1 MATRSPVNREHRDE
15 RTVGEHAAD
24 LMRNG
29 MGSWTFVIA
38 FLCFMAVWA
47 AANSILYFGGQ
58 HGKHGF
64 DPYPYILLNL
74 CLSMLAG
81 LQGAILLIAAKR
93 SDRLAE
99 AKADLDFQHNAEN
112 LIRTRHLH
120 AHVTAISEH
129 LGLHV
134 PDESVSLEDIMDLP
148 ELQYHGDPG
157 TADGRR
163 ATEDDEPPAMR

>member
-1 MATRSPVNREHRDE
+1 MAIRSPVNRQHRDE

-24 LMRNG
+24 IMRNG

-47 AANSILYFGGQ
+47 AANSVLYFGGQ
-58 HGKHGF
+58 NGKHGF

-112 LIRTRHLH
+112 LLRTRHIH
-120 AHVTAISEH
+120 AHVSAISEH
-129 LGLHV
+129 LGLDV
-134 PDESVSLEDIMDLP
+134 PEESISLEDLMDLP
-148 ELQYHGDPG
+148 ELNPDGGHAASVTPG
-157 TADGRR
+157 T
-163 ATEDDEPPAMR
+163 

>member
-1 MATRSPVNREHRDE
+1 MEFAMAIRSPVNRQHRDQ
-15 RTVGEHAAD
+15 RTVGEYAAD

-38 FLCFMAVWA
+38 FLCFMALWA
-47 AANSILYFGGQ
+47 ATNSVLYFGGQ

-112 LIRTRHLH
+112 LIRTRHIH
-120 AHVTAISEH
+120 AHVGAISEH
-129 LGLHV
+129 LGIDV
-134 PDESVSLEDIMDLP
+134 PEETVSVDDLVDLP
-148 ELQYHGDPG
+148 ELNHDG
-157 TADGRR
+157 TAPPTGPSR
-163 ATEDDEPPAMR
+163 APTTQ

>member
-1 MATRSPVNREHRDE
+1 MAIRSPVNRQHRDE

-38 FLCFMAVWA
+38 FLCFMVVWA
-47 AANSILYFGGQ
+47 AANSVLYFGGQ
-58 HGKHGF
+58 NGKHGF

-112 LIRTRHLH
+112 LLRTRHIH
-120 AHVTAISEH
+120 AHVAAISEH
-129 LGLHV
+129 LGIDV
-134 PDESVSLEDIMDLP
+134 PEESISLEDLMDLP
-148 ELQYHGDPG
+148 ELNPDGGHAASLTPG
-157 TADGRR
+157 T
-163 ATEDDEPPAMR
+163 

>member
-1 MATRSPVNREHRDE
+1 VNRQHRDE

-29 MGSWTFVIA
+29 MGSWVFVIA

-47 AANSILYFGGQ
+47 AANSIIYFGGQ

-112 LIRTRHLH
+112 LLRTRHIH
-120 AHVTAISEH
+120 KHVSAISEH
-129 LGLHV
+129 LGLDV
-134 PDESVSLEDIMDLP
+134 PEEPVSLKDLVNLA
-148 ELQYHGDPG
+148 ELNPDGDAA
-157 TADGRR
+157 ADRPSPS
-163 ATEDDEPPAMR
+163 ADE